1 MKMNKGG
8 KHLLKLVVALVI
20 LYLLYRFY
28 ESVNMREGFLNDL
41 EGSSLSY
48 HIGDGVASSWENK
61 DGSKYQ
67 RQTLEDN
74 TGGNVPL
81 PEGELLIFKENK
93 IDPKCCPSA
102 YSGSRGCVCAT
113 PEQMAYL
120 NTRAGNRS
128 LGGDF

>member
-8 KHLLKLVVALVI
+8 KHLLKLVIALVI

-28 ESVNMREGFLNDL
+28 ESFNMREGFSNDL
-41 EGSSLSY
+41 EGSSLNY
-48 HIGDGVASSWENK
+48 HIGDGVVSSWENK
-61 DGSKYQ
+61 DGSKYT
-67 RQTLEDN
+67 RQSLEDN
-74 TGGNVPL
+74 TGGSIPL

-93 IDPKCCPSA
+93 LDPKCCPSV

-113 PEQMAYL
+113 PEQMMYL
-120 NTRAGNRS
+120 NKRAGNRT